1 MLVPTA
7 NDEAGSELQKK
18 MCTYL

>member
-1 MLVPTA
+1 MLVPTEHHE
-7 NDEAGSELQKK
+7 DGSELQKK